1 MKSKRKYL
9 NREDLRR
16 SRKYLTQLFADEGGD
31 DQGAGAAAAGAGDDG
46 QKKQPTYTDEDIDR
60 IIAARFKRWQE
71 QKDKEISEAKKLAD
85 MNAQQRAEHERDE
98 LQKELDALKGE
109 KARSE
114 LIREARKTL
123 STGGINVEDEL
134 LAMLV
139 GSDAE
144 STKASVESFSKLF
157 KAAVDAAVK
166 DALKGGAPKGGAP
179 SGGLTKDQIL
189 AVKDRAERQ
198 RLINENMDIFRAR

>member
-16 SRKYLTQLFADEGGD
+16 SRKYLTQLFAEEGGD
-31 DQGAGAAAAGAGDDG
+31 DQGAGADAAGAEDDG
-46 QKKQPTYTDEDIDR
+46 KKKQPTYTDEDIDR

-109 KARSE
+109 KARGE

-123 STGGINVEDEL
+123 STGGINVEDEI

-198 RLINENMDIFRAR
+198 RLINENMDLFRAR

>member
-31 DQGAGAAAAGAGDDG
+31 DQGTGAEAAGAEDDG
-46 QKKQPTYTDEDIDR
+46 KKKQPTYTDEDIDR

-98 LQKELDALKGE
+98 LKKELDALKGE

-198 RLINENMDIFRAR
+198 RLINENMDLFRAR